1 MCEYITNNG
10 SDPTNYKPTKKM
22 KTTENATSKAAQPDP
37 VLAFEVFMS
46 MHFEDLED
54 LEELA
59 YGTGIIDANQY
70 GEISLETSDLVR
82 QFAAAEAMKRTGR
95 A

>member
-54 LEELA
+54 LEDSNNKIP
-59 YGTGIIDANQY
+59 IIYHN
-70 GEISLETSDLVR
+70 SLIQPGKVNYV
-82 QFAAAEAMKRTGR
+82 Q
-95 A
+95 